1 MNEKRGHS
9 TGGEYSVWKERLS
22 GNLGLLMMDINMD
35 TGDTDAYSAWMG
47 SDGVER
53 GGFLSIPQKEG
64 SQG

>member
-1 MNEKRGHS
+1 MHCLKREIIRESRASYDGH
-9 TGGEYSVWKERLS
+9 R
-22 GNLGLLMMDINMD
+22 DNMD
-35 TGDTDAYSAWMG
+35 TGDIGAYSAWIQDCWTG